1 MKSKLLEFI
10 WRSISESPLLLRTA
24 IAGVVVVITSKL
36 YYKKLS
42 LPPSAGDN
50 STCNGSCSCKN
61 EGICVKK
68 KLRLRILCG
77 SSGGRSERLSHKCY
91 DLLHTDSQI
100 SSLYD
105 VEWLPIAKYDPEDEL
120 INDAKAG
127 SYLIIFMPTYSQG
140 EPHPDSKWFCKYVSE
155 ASSDFRFS
163 SDELKLLKFSIFGIG
178 DSAYGDEFCLLARS
192 MNDWLCKMKAER
204 FYPTCLLDTSSQ
216 IPSDKQFSSWFD
228 ELSSVLVKG
237 SSEFETAEDNADVD
251 GDEEIEDDDNE
262 ETTDRRSNVVTDLE
276 DIVKPAKKAVN
287 GTAVVP
293 NAKKI
298 TDMITP
304 DLRRELTKQG
314 YKLIGSH
321 SGVKLCR
328 WTKSMLRGRGQ
339 LF

>member
-1 MKSKLLEFI
+1 M
-10 WRSISESPLLLRTA
+10 
-24 IAGVVVVITSKL
+24 VITSKL
-36 YYKKLS
+36 YHQKFISSRLS
-42 LPPSAGDN
+42 LPSNAEDD
-50 STCNGSCSCKN
+50 SKCNGSCSCKN
-61 EGICVKK
+61 ESPCVKK

-77 SSGGRSERLSHKCY
+77 SSGGRSERLSRKCY

-100 SSLYD
+100 CSLYD

-127 SYLIIFMPTYSQG
+127 SYLIVFMPTYSQG
-140 EPHPDSKWFCKYVSE
+140 EPHPDAKWFCKWISE

-216 IPSDKQFSSWFD
+216 IPSDKQFGNWFD
-228 ELSSVLVKG
+228 ELSPVLLKG
-237 SSEFETAEDNADVD
+237 SSDFETVEENADVD
-251 GDEEIEDDDNE
+251 GDEEVEDDDNE
-262 ETTDRRSNVVTDLE
+262 EATDDGRSNVVTDLE
-276 DIVKPAKKAVN
+276 DIVKPANSRKPAN

-293 NAKKI
+293 SAKKI

-339 LF
+339 LICKFTF